1 MPKTDAAP
9 ARRIWLRLNLAVDEN
24 HHVLARELAMP
35 GSERPHYGSDLIQQ
49 RQVAS
54 WLSSDG

>member
-24 HHVLARELAMP
+24 HHVLACELATP
-35 GSERPHYGSDLIQQ
+35 EVADSTANRPNYHPFRYFYE
-49 RQVAS
+49 
-54 WLSSDG
+54 